1 MSESA
6 ECPVA
11 GAASPTVFVV
21 EDDISVREALRLLIR
36 AVGWIPQVFATAE
49 EFLDYPL
56 IDGPRCLV
64 LDINLPDL
72 NGLDLQ
78 QSLSHGE
85 TMPIIFIT
93 GSANVPMTVQA
104 MKAGAFE
111 FFSKPFDNQALL
123 NAMAQAIQ
131 CSGAALRRLK
141 HLRTLELAYGSL
153 SAREREVMRLVV
165 SGLLNKQIGSE
176 LGISELTVKAHRGR
190 MMRKM
195 RAESVAALVRIDAQL
210 RQLSPQQRT
219 AVSRPAPSRE
229 SSETSS
235 GEGRQYDL
243 NQDFL

>member
-6 ECPVA
+6 ECPLA
-11 GAASPTVFVV
+11 GKASPTVFVV

-36 AVGWIPQVFATAE
+36 AVGWTPRVFATAG

-64 LDINLPDL
+64 LDITLPDL

-123 NAMAQAIQ
+123 SAIAQAIQ
-131 CSGAALRRLK
+131 CSGAALRLLAQL
-141 HLRTLELAYGSL
+141 HTLELAYESL
-153 SAREREVMRLVV
+153 SGREREVMRLVV
-165 SGLLNKQIGSE
+165 AGRLNKQIGCE

-190 MMRKM
+190 VMRKM

-210 RQLSPQQRT
+210 RCVLPQHRT
-219 AVSRPAPSRE
+219 ANSRPAGLRE
-229 SSETSS
+229 FTEISS
-235 GEGRQYDL
+235 GDGREWDL
-243 NQDFL
+243 SQEFL

>member
-11 GAASPTVFVV
+11 GRTSPTVFVV

-36 AVGWIPQVFATAE
+36 AVGWIPRVFSTAR
-49 EFLDYPL
+49 EFLDDPL
-56 IDGPRCLV
+56 IEGPRCLV
-64 LDINLPDL
+64 LDISLPDL

-93 GSANVPMTVQA
+93 GSVNVPMTVQA

-111 FFSKPFDNQALL
+111 FFSKPFDNQALVS
-123 NAMAQAIQ
+123 AMAQAIQ
-131 CSGAALRRLK
+131 CSGAALRRLA
-141 HLRTLELAYGSL
+141 HLRTVELAYESL
-153 SAREREVMRLVV
+153 SRREREVMRLVV
-165 SGLLNKQIGSE
+165 AGRLNKQIGSE

-190 MMRKM
+190 VMRKM
-195 RAESVAALVRIDAQL
+195 RAESVAALVRMDAQL
-210 RQLSPQQRT
+210 YRVSPQHRT
-219 AVSRPAPSRE
+219 ADSRPAALRE
-229 SSETSS
+229 FAEISS

-243 NQDFL
+243 NQEFL